1 MAIGFDQALGVHE
14 KALQFRSQ
22 RAALLSENLANADTP
37 NYKARD
43 ISFRMA
49 LQEAA
54 SNNANPFA
62 MDRTN
67 QQHLAVNAQS
77 DADGVFYRKPT
88 QPSIDGNTVE
98 ASVEEA
104 QFARNAQDFQVS
116 FTLLNGQFRGLMT
129 AIRGE

>member
-1 MAIGFDQALGVHE
+1 MSIGFDQALGTHE

-43 ISFRMA
+43 VSFQQA
-49 LQEAA
+49 LKQAA
-54 SNNANPFA
+54 SNSGSRFTL
-62 MDRTN
+62 DRTAN
-67 QQHLAVNAQS
+67 QHIAAQGQS
-77 DADGVFYRKPT
+77 GADGVFYRIPT

-98 ASVEEA
+98 THVEQT

-116 FTLLNGQFRGLMT
+116 FTLLNSKFRGLMT
-129 AIRGE
+129 AIRGD

>member
-1 MAIGFDQALGVHE
+1 MAIGFQQALGVHE
-14 KALQFRSQ
+14 QALQFRSQ

-43 ISFRMA
+43 LSFQAA
-49 LQEAA
+49 LKQAA
-54 SNNANPFA
+54 DQNGNFGLQKTAS
-62 MDRTN
+62 
-67 QQHLAVNAQS
+67 QHLAGQGDTA
-77 DADGVFYRKPT
+77 AEGVFYRVPT

-116 FTLLNGQFRGLMT
+116 FTLLNSKFRGLMT